1 MYPLAASNFYFAF
14 MNLYEKKRK
23 KRTFP
28 WVSYMYILFSMTTK
42 SESKML
48 GLISQEKLQNG
59 LKYIYIFFLISLG
72 EAVSSVE
79 YRTKACI

>member
-59 LKYIYIFFLISLG
+59 LKYIYIFFF
-72 EAVSSVE
+72 
-79 YRTKACI
+79 